1 MITAKVYYPGNN
13 VISIG
18 VFLFYF
24 YDLFIWAPFYVWGR
38 VINYPIKNGQK
49 SSRYC
54 SLNVYYIYNIFIS
67 GNRRDTILIH
77 KMGKEVYRHVCIY
90 WSKKMPFCCRRRRC
104 SAMQVLKT
112 SHKKSQGPIWYLR
125 KQANVITVSCYPYMY
140 CMVCFCTHKY
150 SWFWFRKKMYT
161 HVIGQR
167 PSSIIHV

>member
-1 MITAKVYYPGNN
+1 MS
-13 VISIG
+13 SI
-18 VFLFYF
+18 LCM
-24 YDLFIWAPFYVWGR
+24 
-38 VINYPIKNGQK
+38 GQQSYKLPPLKMVK
-49 SSRYC
+49 SSRYIVH
-54 SLNVYYIYNIFIS
+54 LMLAYNIFIS
-67 GNRRDTILIH
+67 SNRRDTILIH

-90 WSKKMPFCCRRRRC
+90 WSKKMPFWIRHCRC

-125 KQANVITVSCYPYMY
+125 KQANVITVSCSPYMY

-167 PSSIIHV
+167 PSPIMHV